1 MSQDMYDVIIPNI
14 AIPHIDGLEET
25 LAVSNRISQ
34 SVNVAG
40 MSAALATVS
49 SVAASIPT
57 GALEGAMTACNMASS
72 MLDNSIVESTTSA
85 VEACTTIYD
94 SPALQAASEAAEI
107 ISDSLPSKLL
117 EDSLEV
123 SNAVIE
129 SSVSPIAHAANNM
142 VELFAEV
149 GGLVQAINDSI
160 ASRMQELY
168 ENMREFIHAIAE
180 RFKQFLE
187 NFVSYFTE
195 TKLLPAAITYDPILS
210 RSSTG
215 PPDKISKFCT
225 YSYRIRRTYLRL
237 SRERGSSDDANYS
250 SSFSNNVNFAP
261 C

>member
-1 MSQDMYDVIIPNI
+1 MSQDMYDTIAPNI
-14 AIPHIDGLEET
+14 LTSHINGLEEI
-25 LAVSNRISQ
+25 LAVNNRISQ
-34 SVNVAG
+34 SVNVSG
-40 MSAALATVS
+40 ISAALATVS

-85 VEACTTIYD
+85 VEACATIYD
-94 SPALQAASEAAEI
+94 SPALQAASEAVEI
-107 ISDSLPSKLL
+107 ISDSLPSKFL
-117 EDSLEV
+117 EKSLEV
-123 SNAVIE
+123 SNAIIE
-129 SSVSPIAHAANNM
+129 SSVSPITHAVNSI
-142 VELFAEV
+142 VELFAGV
-149 GGLVQAINDSI
+149 GGLVQVINDSI

-195 TKLLPAAITYDPILS
+195 TKLLPAAIAYDPVIS

-215 PPDKISKFCT
+215 PPNKISKFCT
-225 YSYRIRRTYLRL
+225 YSYKIRKTYLRL

-250 SSFSNNVNFAP
+250 FSFSNNVNFAS

>member
-1 MSQDMYDVIIPNI
+1 
-14 AIPHIDGLEET
+14 
-25 LAVSNRISQ
+25 
-34 SVNVAG
+34 
-40 MSAALATVS
+40 
-49 SVAASIPT
+49 
-57 GALEGAMTACNMASS
+57 
-72 MLDNSIVESTTSA
+72 
-85 VEACTTIYD
+85 
-94 SPALQAASEAAEI
+94 
-107 ISDSLPSKLL
+107 
-117 EDSLEV
+117 
-123 SNAVIE
+123 
-129 SSVSPIAHAANNM
+129 M
-142 VELFAEV
+142 VELFAGV

-187 NFVSYFTE
+187 NLVSYFTE
-195 TKLLPAAITYDPILS
+195 TKLLPAAITYDPVLS

>member
-1 MSQDMYDVIIPNI
+1 MSQDTYDMIIPNI
-14 AIPHIDGLEET
+14 TIPHIDGLEET

-85 VEACTTIYD
+85 VEACATIYD

-107 ISDSLPSKLL
+107 ISDSLPSKFL
-117 EDSLEV
+117 EESLEV
-123 SNAVIE
+123 SNAIIE
-129 SSVSPIAHAANNM
+129 SSVSPIAHTANSI
-142 VELFAEV
+142 VELFAGV
-149 GGLVQAINDSI
+149 GGLVQVINDSI
-160 ASRMQELY
+160 TSRIQELY

-195 TKLLPAAITYDPILS
+195 TKLLPAAITYDPVLS

-215 PPDKISKFCT
+215 PPGKISKFCT
-225 YSYRIRRTYLRL
+225 YSYRIRKIYLWH
-237 SRERGSSDDANYS
+237 SRERGTSDDADYTLTFCN
-250 SSFSNNVNFAP
+250 FVNSAT

>member
-1 MSQDMYDVIIPNI
+1 MSQDMYDAIAPNI
-14 AIPHIDGLEET
+14 LTSHINGLEET
-25 LAVSNRISQ
+25 LAVNNRISQ
-34 SVNVAG
+34 LVNVAG
-40 MSAALATVS
+40 MSAALATVG
-49 SVAASIPT
+49 SVAASIST
-57 GALEGAMTACNMASS
+57 GALDGAMTVCNMASS

-85 VEACTTIYD
+85 VEACATIYD
-94 SPALQAASEAAEI
+94 SPALKAASEITETV
-107 ISDSLPSKLL
+107 SDSLPSKLL
-117 EDSLEV
+117 EESLEA

-129 SSVSPIAHAANNM
+129 SNISPITHVANSI
-142 VELFAEV
+142 VELFAGV

-195 TKLLPAAITYDPILS
+195 TKLLPAAITYDPVVS

-225 YSYRIRRTYLRL
+225 YSYKIRKTYLRL
-237 SRERGSSDDANYS
+237 SRERGSSDDANYAL
-250 SSFSNNVNFAP
+250 SFSNNINFAP

>member
-1 MSQDMYDVIIPNI
+1 MYDVIIPNI

-160 ASRMQELY
+160 ASRMQE
-168 ENMREFIHAIAE
+168 NMREFIHAIAE

>member
-1 MSQDMYDVIIPNI
+1 MYDVIIPNI

-107 ISDSLPSKLL
+107 ISDSLPSKFL
-117 EDSLEV
+117 EESLDV

-129 SSVSPIAHAANNM
+129 KKFSPIAHKSTSI
-142 VELFAEV
+142 VDLFAGV

-168 ENMREFIHAIAE
+168 ENMLEFIRAAAE

-195 TKLLPAAITYDPILS
+195 TKLLHTAITYDPVCTIS
-210 RSSTG
+210 CTE
-215 PPDKISKFCT
+215 PPGTISKFCT
-225 YSYRIRRTYLRL
+225 YSYKIRKTYLRL
-237 SRERGSSDDANYS
+237 SRKRGSSDDANYS
-250 SSFSNNVNFAP
+250 LSLSNNVNFAS

>member
-1 MSQDMYDVIIPNI
+1 MIQDIYDTIIPNI
-14 AIPHIDGLEET
+14 TIPHIDGLEET
-25 LAVSNRISQ
+25 LAVSNMISQ

-40 MSAALATVS
+40 MSAALSAVS
-49 SVAASIPT
+49 SVAASIHTEP
-57 GALEGAMTACNMASS
+57 LEGAITACNMASS
-72 MLDNSIVESTTSA
+72 MLDNSI

-94 SPALQAASEAAEI
+94 SPALQAASEGAEI

-129 SSVSPIAHAANNM
+129 SSVSPIAHAATNM
-142 VELFAEV
+142 VELFAGV
-149 GGLVQAINDSI
+149 GGLVQIIKDSI
-160 ASRMQELY
+160 TSRMQELY
-168 ENMREFIHAIAE
+168 DNMREFIHAIAE

-195 TKLLPAAITYDPILS
+195 TKLLPAVITYDPVLS

-237 SRERGSSDDANYS
+237 SRERGASDDANYAL
-250 SSFSNNVNFAP
+250 SFSYNINFAP